1 MQRFIQFFHRIVGLL
16 AMVAVMWLLAL
27 LVGCDSAPIEYE
39 GYESPVV
46 RIDTLYHPCF
56 DVMYKY
62 RCMYTVVRTDD

>member
-1 MQRFIQFFHRIVGLL
+1 
-16 AMVAVMWLLAL
+16 MVAIMWLLAL

-62 RCMYTVVRTDD
+62 RCMYTVVRTDG